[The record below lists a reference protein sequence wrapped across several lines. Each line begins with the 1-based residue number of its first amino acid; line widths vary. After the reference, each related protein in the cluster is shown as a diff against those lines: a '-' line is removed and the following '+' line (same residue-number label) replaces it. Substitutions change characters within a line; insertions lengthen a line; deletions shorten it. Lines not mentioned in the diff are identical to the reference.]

1 MLLFRVLKLGN
12 FVTASITQLLNL
24 LRQGEE
30 KAASELVNRFLPR
43 LRKRLSRVASQL
55 QMSDEDD
62 IAISAFYELCIALE
76 NSRFE
81 DISDRTELWQ
91 VLSMIA
97 MRKANDFR
105 KIENAEKR
113 GGRQKPLSIESF
125 KHQVASFDDN
135 PELQV
140 EMLEMCEHF
149 LNRLKEE
156 DLRSVAL
163 LKMNGYTN
171 ADVSQKLGI
180 ATRTVQVMVAKLK
193 KTMLA
198 ILEQD
203 ADQ

>member
-30 KAASELVNRFLPR
+30 KAANELVNRFLPR

-203 ADQ
+203 HE

>member
-203 ADQ
+203 HE